1 MLCQFKEQKR
11 LQTAT
16 TTGKSEPQGPPRES
30 GRQRARRDKE
40 ELSPRAL
47 ELCLRRRRDPDRDPQ
62 PQLQGKGMKTRM
74 KQVQKAP
81 ELRKRRLD
89 PCFVPGPGRSN
100 RPCRQPDPQEVSRR
114 KATLSRS
121 RNRRQAQEELGQ
133 QCAACKR
140 LGLHRE
146 DRPGGGHRKVQLNE
160 STLGQVPSAN
170 HADNATFAESAS
182 PLAFA
187 AVDQEGGVDPANSK
201 GQIAVSQGKEA
212 GILRPQIEVQTH
224 NGGWSKL
231 RFTWCFIG
239 RGGRQGCR
247 SFEGLDAVSTSIES
261 SP

>member
-62 PQLQGKGMKTRM
+62 PQL
-74 KQVQKAP
+74 QKAP

-146 DRPGGGHRKVQLNE
+146 DRPGGGQRQVQLHE
-160 STLGQVPSAN
+160 STLS
-170 HADNATFAESAS
+170 
-182 PLAFA
+182 
-187 AVDQEGGVDPANSK
+187 
-201 GQIAVSQGKEA
+201 
-212 GILRPQIEVQTH
+212 
-224 NGGWSKL
+224 
-231 RFTWCFIG
+231 
-239 RGGRQGCR
+239 
-247 SFEGLDAVSTSIES
+247 
-261 SP
+261 